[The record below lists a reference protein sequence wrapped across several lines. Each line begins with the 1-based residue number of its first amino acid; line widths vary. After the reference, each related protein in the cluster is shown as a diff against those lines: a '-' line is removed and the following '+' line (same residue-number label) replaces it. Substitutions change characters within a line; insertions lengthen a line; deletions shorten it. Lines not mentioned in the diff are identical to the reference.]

1 MITPKTIPSKHF
13 LSAGENTIESNEGS
27 LFITSFE
34 SAGVVAIDDL
44 AIQASPCYFYSPI
57 RCNKFTSF
65 DVPFTF
71 YYYGRDPRGSI
82 TVDPCLLP
90 AQLPMYLC

>member
-1 MITPKTIPSKHF
+1 MITDKTIPSNHF
-13 LSAGENTIESNEGS
+13 FLGEENTIETDGS

-34 SAGVVAIDDL
+34 EGGVVAIDNL
-44 AIQASPCYFYSPI
+44 AISVSPSFVYSPI

-65 DVPFTF
+65 GVPFTF
-71 YYYGRDPRGSI
+71 YYYGEKPFSSSI
-82 TVDPCLLP
+82 EDPCLLP

>member
-1 MITPKTIPSKHF
+1 MITPKTIPSHSF
-13 LSAGENTIESNEGS
+13 LEEGENTIQTDGS

-34 SAGVVAIDDL
+34 TGGVVAIDDL
-44 AIQASPCYFYSPI
+44 AVSVSPVYFYSPI

-65 DVPFTF
+65 GVPFSF
-71 YYYGRDPRGSI
+71 YYYGEQPDSSV
-82 TVDPCLLP
+82 TEDPCLLP

>member
-13 LSAGENTIESNEGS
+13 LSAGQNTIESSGGS
-27 LFITSFE
+27 IFITSFD
-34 SAGVVAIDDL
+34 SGGVVAIDDL
-44 AIQASPCYFYSPI
+44 AIEASPCYFYSPI

-71 YYYGRDPRGSI
+71 YFYGESPTTTSI
-82 TVDPCLLP
+82 IDPCLLP
-90 AQLPMYLC
+90 AQLPMRLC